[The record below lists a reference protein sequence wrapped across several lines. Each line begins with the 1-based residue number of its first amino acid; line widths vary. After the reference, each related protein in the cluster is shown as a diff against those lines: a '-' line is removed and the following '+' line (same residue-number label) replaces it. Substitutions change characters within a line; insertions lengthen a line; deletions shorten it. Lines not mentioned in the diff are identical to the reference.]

1 MPSYASLTYDQL
13 WSVIFKNP
21 LDGSEADYVLNR
33 VRSLRDS
40 AGLFKPDLDEPL
52 TYDKIRE
59 YVANK
64 KGDLNEKASLAS
76 IYRDGL
82 SSGALPSLVPDADT
96 AVANATLPGGW
107 VERLIRAAIDTLT
120 NPETWKALSE
130 INLTNWTN
138 WDAADYDRAKK
149 AFLAFVQNPSGPVQL
164 FINTNAAVIPYLVTF
179 MTGLSVNSNVIKEML
194 DGSIDAGDRLDMG
207 KVVYSLLDT
216 NLLEDKVK
224 QGYLDRNPGDGEVEN
239 MQRLFGALLRLE
251 LGGVAVEAI
260 SPLIPKHA
268 AVFLKS
274 IREAMEN
281 ALNLD
286 DAAEEIFQIPI
297 DNLVSKGLEAKFNRT
312 FKPVDLTDNEA
323 RQALIAERID
333 KETYEKILNNSGLRD
348 NVRDILLDFTAA
360 NLTESDINEAYQRNL
375 LSIEQVKDQYKQ
387 KYFQEPER
395 QIKTDLVKGTRRWTL
410 QTKVVELLGNLYR
423 DGVQTKDSCT
433 PYLNALGYE
442 NDEQE
447 LWFLMQDLE
456 RQQRKW
462 ITDNQLLK
470 LLDSGQITMTFAH
483 DYLVTQGMVSNDE
496 WILIANHF
504 KEEAV
509 AKLPKEVKNKCLDI
523 LDPTKVLVEVLG
535 ELAQLANFGTLF
547 DSRAQQFYR
556 CLIEELGKTLGN
568 P

>member
-1 MPSYASLTYDQL
+1 MAVDPWSLEGLLNFLKTGTYDPASGAH
-13 WSVIFKNP
+13 SVEEYIAKWIANGGASKLAGALTSP
-21 LDGSEADYVLNR
+21 LPADFLDKPWPEAMTRAILKTGTSEDVAPA
-33 VRSLRDS
+33 VRSWVGDQAGVVIGTLVAYLRDK
-40 AGLFKPDLDEPL
+40 LEELNTKYPDLYNSLFEGA
-52 TYDKIRE
+52 DKIIDFLVTE
-59 YVANK
+59 VTGLTIADGTVSTALLSTNK
-64 KGDLNEKASLAS
+64 DALRQSL
-76 IYRDGL
+76 GN
-82 SSGALPSLVPDADT
+82 VF
-96 AVANATLPGGW
+96 VTLLD
-107 VERLIRAAIDTLT
+107 ETL
-120 NPETWKALSE
+120 KLD
-130 INLTNWTN
+130 
-138 WDAADYDRAKK
+138 DAA
-149 AFLAFVQNPSGPVQL
+149 QG
-164 FINTNAAVIPYLVTF
+164 FI
-179 MTGLSVNSNVIKEML
+179 
-194 DGSIDAGDRLDMG
+194 
-207 KVVYSLLDT
+207 
-216 NLLEDKVK
+216 
-224 QGYLDRNPGDGEVEN
+224 DRNTGPAEAANMARLVGAAFRMQLGDMVAGWIAGILPFGLGDGATEIAE
-239 MQRLFGALLRLE
+239 RIDK
-251 LGGVAVEAI
+251 AI
-260 SPLIPKHA
+260 
-268 AVFLKS
+268 
-274 IREAMEN
+274 
-281 ALNLD
+281 NLD
-286 DAAEEIFQIPI
+286 DAIEEIIQVPMEAT
-297 DNLVSKGLEAKFNRT
+297 VTKGLTQYYNRKL
-312 FKPVDLTDNEA
+312 KPTDMTDNEA
-323 RQALIAERID
+323 RQAYIAGRIGTSD
-333 KETYEKILNNSGLRD
+333 YNKILDNTGVRD
-348 NVRDILLDFTAA
+348 DIRDILLDFTAA

-423 DGVQTKDSCT
+423 DGVQTKDACT

-470 LLDSGQITMTFAH
+470 LLDSGQVTMTFAH
-483 DYLVTQGMVSNDE
+483 DYLVMQGMVSNDA

-556 CLIEELGKTLGN
+556 CLIEELGKTLGT